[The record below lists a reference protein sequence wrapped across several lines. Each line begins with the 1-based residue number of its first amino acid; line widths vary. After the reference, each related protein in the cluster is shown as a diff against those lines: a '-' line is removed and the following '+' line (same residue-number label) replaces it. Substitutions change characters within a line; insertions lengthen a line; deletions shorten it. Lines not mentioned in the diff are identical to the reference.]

1 MRAYCERCRQNEVAY
16 NGLCQVCINKDKRGG
31 TQKITAVAREWT
43 SKDVRGQFGTA
54 CRQIAD
60 KTYGGY
66 YLVNGADGMHV
77 HVYSGEGAHV
87 KIGNDKFT
95 FINVK
100 GKFVPSEWAGGVD
113 AVMRRATGE
122 TQANLLA
129 AMALVLAELGGLS
142 AVEAGKLISALGVL
156 KGPE

>member
-1 MRAYCERCRQNEVAY
+1 M
-16 NGLCQVCINKDKRGG
+16 
-31 TQKITAVAREWT
+31 
-43 SKDVRGQFGTA
+43 
-54 CRQIAD
+54 
-60 KTYGGY
+60 
-66 YLVNGADGMHV
+66 
-77 HVYSGEGAHV
+77 
-87 KIGNDKFT
+87 
-95 FINVK
+95 
-100 GKFVPSEWAGGVD
+100 PSEWAGGVD